1 MSEEAG
7 RPAMEPISKIA
18 FLMNR
23 CTFLIIVSFKWSI
36 CLSQTIDTQI
46 LDSLSNKHDLYYTDK
61 HGNYMGCGFVIEC
74 DLMSV
79 VFYEFVLDKEKRMIR
94 AKGRVIFPGA
104 TFPKDTVGA
113 AFSAIYLAQPKGN
126 KLHKVKYISKG
137 YLRDK
142 KDTHEK
148 TFPYE
153 TGDFEIDFEFQ
164 SKDRLYFDSPMYRP
178 KEYNIG
184 LLLKQ

>member
-1 MSEEAG
+1 
-7 RPAMEPISKIA
+7 MEPICKIA

-61 HGNYMGCGFVIEC
+61 HGNYMGCGFAMEC
-74 DLMSV
+74 TNLQV
-79 VFYEFVLDKEKRMIR
+79 VFYEVALDKEKRRIR
-94 AKGRVIFPGA
+94 ARGRVISRGFTIPN
-104 TFPKDTVGA
+104 DTTGA

-126 KLHKVKYISKG
+126 KLFKVRPLVQA
-137 YLRDK
+137 YLREK
-142 KDTHEK
+142 KDTHPN
-148 TFPYE
+148 TFPFE